1 MIAKDVKIIEYPAR
15 VERWNTVTHAVGVLL
30 GVAVTVLL
38 ILKSDTAQ
46 KTVASVIYGLS
57 FIAVYAVSAVYHGLP
72 TGEAKRIARVIDHST
87 VPLLIAGTS
96 TPCALVTL
104 YEVSF
109 AHCVLVTVISWF
121 CFFFGMFA
129 KLFFFKKLRAATM
142 TVYIVG
148 GGVMLASAIPL
159 LDRISIAAFSGLL
172 IGCLVYVAGAI
183 LCGLG
188 IKRPALHAV
197 FHLFVLAGSLI
208 HFYTIYSYV
217 I

>member
-1 MIAKDVKIIEYPAR
+1 MIAKDVKIIEYPKK
-15 VERWNTVTHAVGVLL
+15 VERWNTYTHALGVFL

-38 ILKSDTAQ
+38 VLKSDTAQ
-46 KTVASVIYGLS
+46 KTVASVIYGVS
-57 FIAVYAVSAVYHGLP
+57 FVAVYAVSAVYHGLP

-87 VPLLIAGTS
+87 VPLLIAGTA

-109 AHCVLVTVISWF
+109 FHCVLVTVISWF
-121 CFFFGMFA
+121 CFFFGVFS
-129 KLFFFKKLRAATM
+129 KLFFFRKLRAATM

-148 GGVMLASAIPL
+148 GAVMLASAVPL
-159 LDRISIAAFSGLL
+159 LDRISVEAFSGLL
-172 IGCLVYVAGAI
+172 LGCFVYVVGAI
-183 LCGLG
+183 FCGLG

-208 HFYTIYSYV
+208 HFYAIYTYV